1 MWTFGVGGKPLDM
14 GWGFTGSLLNV
25 EEEDMAELLIILVV
39 GEDLLLDRSLLD
51 LGGAFGELEPSSK
64 NKYIL

>member
-1 MWTFGVGGKPLDM
+1 
-14 GWGFTGSLLNV
+14 
-25 EEEDMAELLIILVV
+25 MAELLIILVV

-64 NKYIL
+64 NKYIHEIFYIIKFHKIWYKCQS

>member
-51 LGGAFGELEPSSK
+51 LGGALGELEPSSK